1 MCLSQTTCLSLRT
14 EAWADHLL
22 GLEDHEAPF
31 APAALSASAVNHPVS
46 PPPRYAAPSPLVLC
60 CCWLSLC
67 PCAHCPHT
75 LPSPVWPW
83 PRGVGTSLCA
93 GSKCGLCSILLLI
106 FSSRVMGGIYGKWS
120 QALFGSSIPFA
131 GYGHLLCAGA
141 SWSSCAYLLDPALD
155 VFLVAGDSCRGHLN
169 HRSFWMEA
177 VFSQLSGV
185 GSVCGEGKP

>member
-60 CCWLSLC
+60 CCQLSLC

-83 PRGVGTSLCA
+83 PRGVGTSLRA

-120 QALFGSSIPFA
+120 QGPFWV
-131 GYGHLLCAGA
+131 LDTLCGI
-141 SWSSCAYLLDPALD
+141 WSPALCWGI
-155 VFLVAGDSCRGHLN
+155 LELLRLPAGPGFGCVLGGR
-169 HRSFWMEA
+169 
-177 VFSQLSGV
+177 
-185 GSVCGEGKP
+185 